1 MIRVC
6 SSGRDDMGKM
16 AKKINA
22 SGRNTKTK
30 QKNKTKK
37 QTTTK
42 VVNFQFTDFPA
53 MYDHACTP

>member
-1 MIRVC
+1 
-6 SSGRDDMGKM
+6 MGKM

>member
-22 SGRNTKTK
+22 SGRNK
-30 QKNKTKK
+30 KNKTKK